1 MITQLSRRRPRF
13 ALPRVFNNI
22 YSKTPNKITS
32 WRIDLKKLITVA
44 SIIMAMP
51 FVAFSATKDSSGDQ
65 ETTIATFGLVDLAL
79 QKVTAGSQSQLKMVS
94 GSTNTSRLGWT
105 ASRPIDSGL
114 TASIWLEAGL
124 TPTVGD
130 TGGSNGSTTV
140 LFNRRSTLSL
150 TSNLGE
156 LRLGRDYSPTY
167 TNALDFDPFG
177 TIGLAGVNNI
187 IDTTLGSAAKTSSRA
202 NNQVQLMVPKGNGI
216 YGAFTVSPS
225 DGTAAQGFMGGRV
238 GYENGTLNVA
248 VGIQRT
254 QNPGFADFVTTNGGI
269 SYQFSDVKLG
279 LFSNKNQFANLIQ
292 QTNELSAVIRINAKD
307 VIRTAY
313 TSANASGPAAV
324 ALKDNATMMAVGYR
338 HNFDSK
344 TEWYATYSQIQNKN
358 NGVFNLG
365 GLTTAPGTS
374 TSGYE
379 AGLVFKF

>member
-1 MITQLSRRRPRF
+1 
-13 ALPRVFNNI
+13 
-22 YSKTPNKITS
+22 
-32 WRIDLKKLITVA
+32 
-44 SIIMAMP
+44 MAAP
-51 FVAFSATKDSSGDQ
+51 FLCAAATKDTSEDQ
-65 ETTIATFGLVDLAL
+65 ATTIATFGVVDLAM
-79 QKVTAGSQSQLKMVS
+79 QKVTTGSQSQLKMVS
-94 GSTNTSRLGWT
+94 GSTSTSRLGWT
-105 ASRPIDSGL
+105 ASRPIQSDL

-167 TNALDFDPFG
+167 TNALDFDPFA
-177 TIGLAGVNNI
+177 TIGLAGVNNV
-187 IDTTLGSAAKTSSRA
+187 IDTSLGSAAKTSSRA
-202 NNQVQLMVPKGNGI
+202 NNQVQAMVAKGNGL
-216 YGAFTVSPS
+216 YGALSVAPS
-225 DGTAAQGFMGGRV
+225 EGTAAQGFTGGRI
-238 GYENGTLNVA
+238 GYDNGILNA
-248 VGIQRT
+248 ALGIQRT
-254 QNPGFADFVTTNGGI
+254 QNPGFADFVTTNGGV
-269 SYQFSDVKLG
+269 SYQFESVKIA
-279 LFSNKNQFANLIQ
+279 LFTNKNQFGSLSQ
-292 QTNELSAVIRINAKD
+292 QTNELSAVISLNARD

-313 TSANASGPAAV
+313 TAANASGPAAV

-358 NGVFNLG
+358 TSVFSLG
-365 GLTTAPGTS
+365 GLSTAPGAS